1 MADDLRGITEKKM
14 KNGEINIMVRFKYDG
29 TTYPVKN
36 FTKLFGCN
44 TRSDARDKLYECKV
58 MLSKGEN
65 PFISNPDTLTAI
77 WKERVTK
84 KKLSGE
90 WNELT
95 IQNYNYY
102 YYKHIHKVIGKKK
115 LHRITY
121 SDLEKIISNMKKY
134 QGGTKNRL
142 KKLLYPIFDDAIKS
156 GLVHKNIALE
166 LKSHKI
172 GNNKNIKLR
181 TENKNLE
188 LARALYKQ
196 IPKYQAHC
204 KAQREEF
211 RMFLY
216 MVALTAHR
224 IGELLLLTK
233 EMVVMKHKKIISA
246 KSITKTKEEY
256 HFPIPDECLE
266 YIDSIES
273 GLLFPT
279 LRRGSIYNIFQRL
292 VDKIVQNEN
301 IIFNDGKTISPH
313 DMRRIMLNIMIIDCK
328 IDGFLA
334 DSCLSHKQSGSTKH
348 YVGFEDEHIRDAYER
363 YWDKLRLSDIEY
375 NQKYGFENQATAA
388 NNSKSNTEQLIE
400 LGDMFKQ
407 GLLSK
412 EEFIAL
418 KSSLI

>member
-1 MADDLRGITEKKM
+1 MT
-14 KNGEINIMVRFKYDG
+14 
-29 TTYPVKN
+29 
-36 FTKLFGCN
+36 
-44 TRSDARDKLYECKV
+44 
-58 MLSKGEN
+58 LS
-65 PFISNPDTLTAI
+65 
-77 WKERVTK
+77 
-84 KKLSGE
+84 
-90 WNELT
+90 
-95 IQNYNYY
+95 
-102 YYKHIHKVIGKKK
+102 
-115 LHRITY
+115 
-121 SDLEKIISNMKKY
+121 
-134 QGGTKNRL
+134 
-142 KKLLYPIFDDAIKS
+142 
-156 GLVHKNIALE
+156 
-166 LKSHKI
+166 
-172 GNNKNIKLR
+172 
-181 TENKNLE
+181 
-188 LARALYKQ
+188 
-196 IPKYQAHC
+196 
-204 KAQREEF
+204 
-211 RMFLY
+211 
-216 MVALTAHR
+216 
-224 IGELLLLTK
+224 
-233 EMVVMKHKKIISA
+233 
-246 KSITKTKEEY
+246 SITKTKEEY

-301 IIFNDGKTISPH
+301 ITFNDGKTISPH

-375 NQKYGFENQATAA
+375 NQKYGFENHATAA

-412 EEFIAL
+412 EEFTAL

>member
-1 MADDLRGITEKKM
+1 MADDLRGITEKKT
-14 KNGEINIMVRFKYDG
+14 KNGDTVIMVRFKYDG

-44 TRSDARDKLYECKV
+44 TRTDARDKLAECKI

-65 PFISNPDTLTAI
+65 PFIVNPDTLTAI
-77 WKERVTK
+77 WKQRVEDK
-84 KKLSGE
+84 RKSAE

-102 YYKHIHKVIGKKK
+102 YYHHIDKVIGKKK

-121 SDLEKIISNMKKY
+121 NDLEKIIKNMANK

-142 KKLLYPIFDDAIKS
+142 RKLLYPIFDDAKKI

-196 IPKYQAHC
+196 IPEYKAHC

-211 RMFLY
+211 RIFLY
-216 MVALTAHR
+216 MIVLTAHR

-233 EMVVMKHKKIISA
+233 EMVVEKHNKIISSKA
-246 KSITKTKEEY
+246 ITKTGEEY
-256 HFPIPDECLE
+256 HFPIPDECLD
-266 YIDSIES
+266 YIVNIES

-292 VDKIVQNEN
+292 VDKIVQYEN
-301 IIFNDGKTISPH
+301 IEFNNNKTISPH
-313 DMRRIMLNIMIIDCK
+313 DMRRIMLNIMIINCD

-348 YVGFEDEHIRDAYER
+348 YVGFEDEHIRGAYEK
-363 YWDKLRLSDIEY
+363 YWNKLRLSDIEY
-375 NQKYGFENQATAA
+375 QQKYNSEHKAT
-388 NNSKSNTEQLIE
+388 SSNMEQLIK
-400 LGDMFKQ
+400 LADIFDK
-407 GLLSK
+407 GLISK
-412 EEFIAL
+412 EEFNKL
-418 KSSLI
+418 KSEII

>member
-14 KNGEINIMVRFKYDG
+14 KNGKTAIMVRFKYDG
-29 TTYPVKN
+29 TTYPIKN

-44 TRSDARDKLYECKV
+44 TRTGARDKLAECKI

-65 PFISNPDTLTAI
+65 PFIINPDTLTAI
-77 WKERVTK
+77 WEQRIADKRKT
-84 KKLSGE
+84 GE

-102 YYKHIHKVIGKKK
+102 YYRHIDKVIGKKK
-115 LHRITY
+115 LHRISY
-121 SDLEKIISNMKKY
+121 PDLEKVIKNMSDK

-142 KKLLYPIFDDAIKS
+142 KKLLYPIFDDAKKI

-196 IPKYQAHC
+196 IPTYRAHC
-204 KAQREEF
+204 KEQREEF

-216 MVALTAHR
+216 MIVLTAHR

-233 EMVVMKHKKIISA
+233 EMVVEKHKKIIS
-246 KSITKTKEEY
+246 SRRITKTKEEY
-256 HFPIPDECLE
+256 HFPIPDECLD
-266 YIDSIES
+266 YISNIET

-279 LRRGSIYNIFQRL
+279 LKRGSIYNIFQRL
-292 VDKIVQNEN
+292 VDKIVQHEN
-301 IIFNDGKTISPH
+301 IEFNNNKTISPH
-313 DMRRIMLNIMIIDCK
+313 DMRRIMLNIMIINCE

-348 YVGFEDEHIRDAYER
+348 YVGFEDEHIRGAYEK
-363 YWDKLRLSDIEY
+363 YWNKLRLSDIEY
-375 NQKYGFENQATAA
+375 RLKYNFESQTTSSS
-388 NNSKSNTEQLIE
+388 NSNIEQLIE
-400 LGDMFKQ
+400 LADMLKK
-407 GLLSK
+407 GLISK
-412 EEFIAL
+412 EEFTAL